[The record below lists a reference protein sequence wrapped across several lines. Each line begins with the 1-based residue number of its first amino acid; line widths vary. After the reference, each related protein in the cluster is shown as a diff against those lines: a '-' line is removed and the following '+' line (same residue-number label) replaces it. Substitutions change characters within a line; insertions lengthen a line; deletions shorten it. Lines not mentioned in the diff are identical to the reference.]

1 MDTIHVKRYQERLLR
16 RRDQILQTVRRL
28 GEETGEIAGKRHF
41 DWLDQAQDENEIR
54 LLDHLSD
61 SYLREMGK
69 IEMALGRMLAGTY
82 GLCVACHQP
91 IEKGRLKTFPQTE
104 FCLACQDL
112 RERFERVEKGGSYG

>member
-28 GEETGEIAGKRHF
+28 EEETGEITGNRHF
-41 DWLDQAQDENEIR
+41 DWLDQAQDENELR

-61 SYLREMGK
+61 SYLQEMGR

-91 IEKGRLKTFPQTE
+91 IEKSRLKTFPHAE
-104 FCLACQDL
+104 FCLECQDI
-112 RERFERVEKGGSYG
+112 RERFERFEKGGSYG